1 MLMTLH
7 LLRSLAVVL
16 LGLGLQTSAV
26 AKQLYPPNQQVTLEA
41 GRPHYKGQTPNFPD
55 PSNPSNEVDFVGQL
69 HNQALDFI
77 ISNKNSLG
85 ATPNLWRLNMQRLT
99 AEFVCANQVQID
111 LMTSMMV
118 PGTLPDDC
126 SMTSAEV
133 GILDQLYSLQDA
145 ATSMGITNF
154 INAVKQLEAV
164 ALAQPMSSREK
175 VNLMGA
181 FSVARYSG
189 AYWYAE
195 SQKAASA
202 WGSPPFNPPAPF
214 ATDWGGVG
222 KADLGGAIGGGYLGL
237 AGGPLGWLLLPEIM
251 IAGAAI
257 SSAAAAFG

>member
-1 MLMTLH
+1 MAIRFLQTV
-7 LLRSLAVVL
+7 AVL
-16 LGLGLQTSAV
+16 LLGVSVQTSVA
-26 AKQLYPPNQQVTLEA
+26 AKQLNPPTQQVTLGH

-69 HNQALDFI
+69 HNQALDFL

-202 WGSPPFNPPAPF
+202 WASPPFNPPAPF
-214 ATDWGGVG
+214 STDWGGVG
-222 KADLGGAIGGGYLGL
+222 KADLGGAIGGGMLGL
-237 AGGPLGWLLLPEIM
+237 ASGPFGWFFLPEI
-251 IAGAAI
+251 IIGSAAI